1 MINFTLFLSL
11 LLAGLLEIFVPVL
24 LSLWLASKIG
34 AKWGV
39 FFVGAAMW
47 FIALLVRT
55 PINTYAS
62 LWVYKSFEG
71 ALYIYLGIA
80 IPSLTAGV
88 FEEGARWLAF
98 RFLAK
103 DHRLENGLM
112 YGAGHGGIES
122 ILLVGIPV
130 LSTAITAYFYPL
142 SFTAAQLDAIA
153 ATPAWMAFI
162 GLWERLAAISF
173 HIGMS
178 VLVLESFRQKQP
190 FYVGAAMAAHF
201 FFNFSAIYAS
211 QWGVLA
217 SEAVASVWG
226 IISLLYVWTTWKSYK
241 AAVTPT
247 RVEQTPESPAPPTP
261 F

>member
-1 MINFTLFLSL
+1 MISFTLFLSL
-11 LLAGLLEIFVPVL
+11 FIAGLLEIFVPVL
-24 LSLWLASKIG
+24 LSLWLVSKIS

-39 FFVGAAMW
+39 FFIGAAMW
-47 FIALLVRT
+47 FIAFLVRT
-55 PINTYAS
+55 PINSSAS
-62 LWVYKSFEG
+62 LWVYNNFSG
-71 ALYIYLGIA
+71 ALYIYLSIA
-80 IPSLTAGV
+80 VPSLTAGV
-88 FEEGARWLAF
+88 FEEGARWFAF

-112 YGAGHGGIES
+112 YGVGHGGIES
-122 ILLVGIPV
+122 ILLVGISV

-142 SFTAAQLDAIA
+142 TFTAAQLDAIA
-153 ATPAWMAFI
+153 ATPAWLAFV

-211 QWGVLA
+211 QWGVIA
-217 SEAVASVWG
+217 SELVSTAWG
-226 IISLLYVWTTWKSYK
+226 IVALWYVWTTWKSNQVTLSPPLK
-241 AAVTPT
+241 A
-247 RVEQTPESPAPPTP
+247 QSPDTSAPPTP
-261 F
+261 V